1 MRFGLPWRV
10 EGIRYEARETA
21 EAAARRAGLPLNEW
35 LNAVIMQQAGRQE
48 SRAQPHSAAHS
59 DDRADDFSRVQ
70 LRLDDL
76 TRRIEHLAGTGP
88 AAYAPKRNLYDTG
101 QIADQVERL
110 EQRIREVASH
120 RPELAPQG
128 AQLPPTLDRVMDELT
143 SHRGEPSG
151 EEMSLRAPGAPFRLD
166 GLEEKL
172 RHITEQIETLKRPAL
187 EEAIRTLRAELGDIG
202 RALNEALPRHAIETL
217 EMQIQVLAQRI
228 AEGREAG
235 VDSGALIGIEN
246 GLAEVRD
253 ALRDL
258 MPAENLVGYNEAIK
272 SLTQKI
278 DLIVADRNPATMQ
291 QLERSLTTLR
301 EMSAHVASND
311 TVSRLSAQVQTL
323 AEKIDRLAIGPR
335 SEAKLDNLA
344 SRIDALT
351 RVLAERTQV
360 EFAAP
365 QRLEELIQSLSEKI
379 EQLQKSGAG
388 NIAADHLENRI
399 VKLMERM
406 DASDSRLDKLDAIE
420 RGLADLLVHIEELR
434 ANRKSTAIRAEG
446 PGIDSLT
453 QDIVY
458 TRKSLDAAHRRLGDL
473 FDRLAIIETG
483 IRGSE
488 AHKPATPKLE
498 TTQGDNFQFT
508 SPANLVSPELPIAAE
523 SPIETSIV
531 PEMPAPANPLL
542 PEAAP
547 LPIPAA
553 FPVSSRIEPPA
564 RVAIE
569 LPPDQPLEPGS
580 GPPRRAPPSLR
591 IAASE
596 AALGGARPAAG
607 ASASKASFI
616 AAARR
621 AAQAAGQEQGGRLSR
636 ADIRNAPDEA
646 TPPMRSRVATRV
658 KSALLAA
665 SIVAIIAGSF
675 QLLGS
680 IFDFSIFDTIES
692 KLAANI
698 DSDAIGTD
706 AEEGDAASV
715 AAIPNDDP
723 ALPGTVDAATPAAP
737 RSADV
742 TASLLSPHSLPNLT
756 PAPPFGIQP
765 VPQQAVPSLL
775 APALSVPGPVAA
787 APGGDVTGSVA
798 HAPAKQAASAQQ
810 PAADRLPANIGSPR
824 LRTAALGGDAGAAY
838 EVAMRFVEGRGVPA
852 NLEEGAHWFERAA
865 RKGLTPAQFRYATM
879 LEKGQGVKKD
889 LAAAQKLYIAAA
901 SKGHAKAMHNLAVL
915 YAEGAEGKP
924 DYASAAQWFRKAAEH
939 GVADSQYNFGV
950 LAARGLG
957 TEQNIAESY
966 KWFALAAAQGDKEAI
981 RKRDD
986 VAAQLDAQTLA
997 SVQQAVK
1004 SFTPTPQPAEAIQIT
1019 APPGG
1024 WDRVTQSAQEKQ
1036 RAAGPVSIGA
1046 FESGKL

>member
-21 EAAARRAGLPLNEW
+21 EAAARRAGMSLNEW
-35 LNAVIMQQAGRQE
+35 LDTVIRQQG
-48 SRAQPHSAAHS
+48 AQLHTAAHN
-59 DDRADDFSRVQ
+59 DDRHDPDDDFARVR

-76 TRRIEHLAGTGP
+76 TRRIEDVARTGP
-88 AAYAPKRNLYDTG
+88 AAYAPKRNRYDT
-101 QIADQVERL
+101 DQAANSVERL
-110 EQRIREVASH
+110 EQRIRE
-120 RPELAPQG
+120 LAQQG
-128 AQLPPTLDRVMDELT
+128 AQSPPALDRATDELT
-143 SHRGEPSG
+143 SHRPVPSSG
-151 EEMSLRAPGAPFRLD
+151 EMPPRTPGAPFRLD
-166 GLEEKL
+166 GLEEQL

-187 EEAIRTLRAELGDIG
+187 EEAIRTLRAELGDIA

-235 VDSGALIGIEN
+235 VDGGALIGIEN
-246 GLAEVRD
+246 GLAEIRD
-253 ALRDL
+253 TLRDL

-272 SLTQKI
+272 ALTQKI
-278 DLIVADRNPATMQ
+278 DLIVTERNPATMQ
-291 QLERSLTTLR
+291 QLERSLNTLR

-311 TVSRLSAQVQTL
+311 TVSRLSTQVQTL
-323 AEKIDRLAIGPR
+323 AEKIDRLAVGPR
-335 SEAKLDNLA
+335 SEVKLDNLA
-344 SRIDALT
+344 IRIDALT
-351 RVLAERTQV
+351 RALANHAQV
-360 EFAAP
+360 EIAVP
-365 QRLEELIQSLSEKI
+365 PRLEAFIQTLSEKI
-379 EQLQKSGAG
+379 EHLQKSDAG

-399 VKLMERM
+399 VKLMERI

-458 TRKSLDAAHRRLGDL
+458 TRKSLDAVHRRLGDL
-473 FDRLAIIETG
+473 FDRLAIIEQG
-483 IRGSE
+483 IH
-488 AHKPATPKLE
+488 AAQADKPATLKSE
-498 TTQGDNFQFT
+498 TAQGDNFQFASAT
-508 SPANLVSPELPIAAE
+508 HLVSAGLPIAAE

-531 PEMPAPANPLL
+531 PETPAPSNSRL
-542 PEAAP
+542 PDAAP

-553 FPVSSRIEPPA
+553 LPVSNRIETAA

-596 AALGGARPAAG
+596 AALGGARLAAG

-621 AAQAAGQEQGGRLSR
+621 AAQAAGQEQGSRISR
-636 ADIRNAPDEA
+636 AGMRNAPDDA
-646 TPPMRSRVATRV
+646 APPMRSRVATRV

-675 QLLGS
+675 QLLGN
-680 IFDFSIFDTIES
+680 IFDFSVFDTTENKI
-692 KLAANI
+692 AASI
-698 DSDAIGTD
+698 DSDGADT
-706 AEEGDAASV
+706 EEGDSATV
-715 AAIPNDDP
+715 AAIPNDEP
-723 ALPGTVDAATPAAP
+723 ASTSAADAAKPAAP

-742 TASLLSPHSLPNLT
+742 TAGLLSPQSLPSLA
-756 PAPPFGIQP
+756 PAPPVGIQP
-765 VPQQAVPSLL
+765 APLRPAPSLL
-775 APALSVPGPVAA
+775 APALSVPGPVAT
-787 APGGDVTGSVA
+787 APGGDVTGSVT
-798 HAPAKQAASAQQ
+798 HAPAKQAAPPQ
-810 PAADRLPANIGSPR
+810 PLASDRLPPNIGSPR
-824 LRTAALGGDAGAAY
+824 LRNAALGGDAGAAY

-852 NLEEGAHWFERAA
+852 NLEEGARWFERAA
-865 RKGLTPAQFRYATM
+865 SKGLTPAQFRYASM

-889 LAAAQKLYIAAA
+889 LTAAQKLYIAAA

-957 TEQNIAESY
+957 TERNIAESY
-966 KWFALAAAQGDKEAI
+966 KWFALAAAQGDKEAA

-986 VAAQLDAQTLA
+986 VAAHLDAQTLA

-1004 SFTPTPQPAEAIQIT
+1004 NFTPAPQPAEAIQIT

-1024 WDRVTQSAQEKQ
+1024 WDRVTQPAQEKQ

-1046 FESGKL
+1046 FGSGKL